1 MWRFFWRKNDASIR
15 VPNALARQEGNN
27 PDVWSSTFSK
37 FLNVAV
43 IFWSCFLDTACISNE
58 DFLSKA
64 GMCFGCL
71 VVAIDTVLQS
81 LKGKILLAI
90 NKSWVQNFTGYE
102 SKCSNQNTTVVQ
114 FYPWQVAIPYL
125 RGANDQIEIDNF

>member
-1 MWRFFWRKNDASIR
+1 
-15 VPNALARQEGNN
+15 
-27 PDVWSSTFSK
+27 
-37 FLNVAV
+37 
-43 IFWSCFLDTACISNE
+43 
-58 DFLSKA
+58 
-64 GMCFGCL
+64 MCFGCL

-102 SKCSNQNTTVVQ
+102 SKCSNQNTTVVR